1 MKKVL
6 ISLSLLLSLGFTAS
20 AALPEEGVYLDK
32 DGSPITEE
40 QMVPPSVKSAKM
52 LPQSAAVH
60 DALSQLPHSAA
71 TVLILSINED
81 GAVTHEEVSESS
93 SSLILDQ
100 YAASSAESWT
110 FRPARRGEKA
120 VPFTVRIPVR
130 FVSAMISV
138 PPAPEKQVMADMTD
152 KEQQAAERSGHHTFS
167 VKLSIDGEGKMTA
180 PPEVQKEGLTLSDS
194 DFKILSRYIERSL
207 RQWTFS
213 PARNPDDEAI
223 EAETVI
229 SITV

>member
-1 MKKVL
+1 MK
-6 ISLSLLLSLGFTAS
+6 
-20 AALPEEGVYLDK
+20 
-32 DGSPITEE
+32 
-40 QMVPPSVKSAKM
+40 
-52 LPQSAAVH
+52 
-60 DALSQLPHSAA
+60 
-71 TVLILSINED
+71 N

-93 SSLILDQ
+93 SSLILHQ

-152 KEQQAAERSGHHTFS
+152 KEQQAAERSGHPTFS

-180 PPEVQKEGLTLSDS
+180 PPKVQKEGLTLSDS

-223 EAETVI
+223 EAETAI